1 MIFTAPGRFESA
13 PVVGNIVVAAAAGA
27 AAPVVENMEAA
38 AVAGGAEGGD
48 SDLES
53 VPVVENVEVAAA
65 ARGGRGGGSRG
76 SIVLVPRSERRS
88 DHRGMASVTT
98 IIGGRKRNAMGGP
111 I

>member
-1 MIFTAPGRFESA
+1 MSA
-13 PVVGNIVVAAAAGA
+13 PVVENVVVAAAAGA

-65 ARGGRGGGSRG
+65 ARGGRGGVVG
-76 SIVLVPRSERRS
+76 V
-88 DHRGMASVTT
+88 ASCWCPDLNAEATT
-98 IIGGRKRNAMGGP
+98 GGWRA
-111 I
+111 